1 MVIFKRKNL
10 DGTEGDYLFMDQI
23 DGEDE
28 TEYDDVP
35 EDITEDE
42 YDELFILSE
51 N

>member
-1 MVIFKRKNL
+1 
-10 DGTEGDYLFMDQI
+10 MDQS

-42 YDELFILSE
+42 YNELFMLSE